1 MVFDGVIESQ
11 KIMLYTIFVWF
22 SGLIVFFIGSTAAIF
37 FYPFDLW
44 ENRSGDLIHIVS
56 RYFARTLLW
65 ICRIKVEVK
74 GLENLYTDR
83 AQLIC
88 ANHQSLF
95 DILILDSILPLQF
108 RFIVK
113 KELYAIPILG
123 LCLKIEHHVLL
134 DRENRRKGIE
144 SIKRAGD
151 LISRGR
157 SVVVFPEGTRS
168 TDGQI
173 KKFRKGSMLIVSN
186 TKAPVVP
193 LTINGS
199 FRIMSKKSF
208 RLHPGNVKIVI
219 SPPIKTEDLTRS
231 EQKELSEK
239 VRQIIIEGIV
249 Q

>member
-1 MVFDGVIESQ
+1 
-11 KIMLYTIFVWF
+11 MLYTIFVWF
-22 SGLIVFFIGSTAAIF
+22 SGLIVFFIGSTISICI
-37 FYPFDLW
+37 YPFDLW
-44 ENRSGDLIHIVS
+44 KNRSGDLIHIVS

-65 ICRIKVEVK
+65 ISRIKIEVK

-95 DILILDSILPLQF
+95 DILMLDSILPIQF

-123 LCLKIEHHVLL
+123 LCLKFEQHVLL
-134 DRENRRKGIE
+134 DRKNRRKGLE
-144 SIKRAGD
+144 SIKKAGD
-151 LISRGR
+151 LISRGK

-173 KKFRKGSMLIVSN
+173 KKFRKGSLLIVSN
-186 TKAPVVP
+186 TKAPIVP

-199 FRIMSKKSF
+199 FGIMSKKSF
-208 RLHPGNVKIVI
+208 RLHPGKVKIVI

-239 VRQIIIEGIV
+239 VRKIVIEGMAR
-249 Q
+249 

>member
-1 MVFDGVIESQ
+1 
-11 KIMLYTIFVWF
+11 
-22 SGLIVFFIGSTAAIF
+22 
-37 FYPFDLW
+37 
-44 ENRSGDLIHIVS
+44 
-56 RYFARTLLW
+56 
-65 ICRIKVEVK
+65 
-74 GLENLYTDR
+74 
-83 AQLIC
+83 
-88 ANHQSLF
+88 
-95 DILILDSILPLQF
+95 
-108 RFIVK
+108 
-113 KELYAIPILG
+113 
-123 LCLKIEHHVLL
+123 L

-151 LISRGR
+151 FINQGR

-173 KKFRKGSMLIVSN
+173 KKFKKGSLLIAAN

-208 RLHPGNVKIVI
+208 RLHPGKVKIVI

-231 EQKELSEK
+231 EQKELSER
-239 VRQIIIEGIV
+239 VRKIIIDGMA

>member
-1 MVFDGVIESQ
+1 
-11 KIMLYTIFVWF
+11 MLFTIIAWF
-22 SGLIVFFIGSTAAIF
+22 AGIIVFLIGSTAAIF

-44 ENRSGDLIHIVS
+44 GNRSGDLIHLVS
-56 RYFARTLLW
+56 RYFGKTLLW
-65 ICRIKVEVK
+65 ICRIKLDVK
-74 GLENLYTDR
+74 GLENISKDR

-95 DILILDSILPLQF
+95 DILILDSTLPIQF

-123 LCLKIEHHVLL
+123 FCLKIEKQVLL

-144 SIKRAGD
+144 SIKKAGD

-157 SVVVFPEGTRS
+157 SVLVFPEGTRS
-168 TDGQI
+168 TDGQV
-173 KKFRKGSMLIVSN
+173 KRFRKGSLLVVSN

-208 RLHPGNVKIVI
+208 RLHPGIVKVVI
-219 SPPIKTEDLTRS
+219 NPPIETENLTRS
-231 EQKELSEK
+231 EQKELSER
-239 VRQIIIEGIV
+239 VRRIIIDGME